1 MAESMN
7 EVIQLARKM
16 EMDGM
21 GFYSRAAQEA
31 ANPQALRVF
40 ESFARDEQRHLDII
54 ERIAQDLGVDVAGMP
69 TPAESIRTVFTN
81 ADAEL
86 DEEQKATAGEQEAIA
101 IALGMETKSYRLYK
115 GAAESA
121 EDDARKA
128 LFERLAL
135 EENQHY
141 EMLENTQQYLTD
153 YEKWVL
159 WDEHGLL
166 TGDMSS
172 LGL

>member
-1 MAESMN
+1 MAESID
-7 EVIQLARKM
+7 EVIQRARKM
-16 EMDGM
+16 EMDGI
-21 GFYSRAAQEA
+21 GFYSGAAQEA
-31 ANPQALRVF
+31 ANPQAQRLF
-40 ESFARDEQRHLDII
+40 DSFARDEQRHLDII
-54 ERIAQDLGVDVAGMP
+54 ERIAQGLGVDVAGMP

-81 ADAEL
+81 ADVEL
-86 DEEQKATAGEQEAIA
+86 GEEQKVAASELEAIA

-115 GAAESA
+115 AAAGSA
-121 EDDARKA
+121 EDDAVKA